1 MQQRMCV
8 VMHEHQRPHHG
19 AATKILARL
28 QMSEGYLARNQLDLP
43 HPVCRISF
51 MHLTQ
56 SF

>member
-1 MQQRMCV
+1 MCV

-19 AATKILARL
+19 PAAIIFARL

-43 HPVCRISF
+43 YPICRISF